1 MAKYALLFLLA
12 TAACLGSALA
22 ACPRGS
28 NTATTAD
35 GKPICIYCADG
46 SGVTENFGGDGMSCS
61 CPGGKECLVTI
72 DGKEATFADYIKTT
86 EVSTPEDTASVIS
99 EESSSSSSSS
109 SSSEETSESS
119 SSTSSS
125 TTTTSPEPVPDSEA
139 AASSAQLLK
148 GALVAVVG
156 AMVAIAI

>member
-1 MAKYALLFLLA
+1 MAKYALFFLLA
-12 TAACLGSALA
+12 TALCLGSALA

-35 GKPICIYCADG
+35 GKPVCIYCADG
-46 SGVTENFGGDGMSCS
+46 SGVTENFGGADGLSCS

-72 DGKEATFADYIKTT
+72 DGKEATFADYVKTT

-109 SSSEETSESS
+109 SEETSESS
-119 SSTSSS
+119 SSTLFFNDNHQSR
-125 TTTTSPEPVPDSEA
+125 
-139 AASSAQLLK
+139 AS
-148 GALVAVVG
+148 V
-156 AMVAIAI
+156 

>member
-28 NTATTAD
+28 NTATTSD
-35 GKPICIYCADG
+35 GKPVCIYCADG
-46 SGVTENFGGDGMSCS
+46 SGVTENFGDGISCS

-72 DGKEATFADYIKTT
+72 DGKEATYADYIKTT
-86 EVSTPEDTASVIS
+86 QVSTPEDTASVIS
-99 EESSSSSSSS
+99 EESSSSSS

-125 TTTTSPEPVPDSEA
+125 TTTTSPEPVPESEA

-156 AMVAIAI
+156 AMVAVAI